1 MTYRILQ
8 GDVTER
14 LREMPDAHFHC
25 CVTSPPYFD
34 LRDYGV
40 AGQLGLEPTPE
51 AFVERMV
58 GVFREVQRV
67 LREDGSLWLNIGDSY
82 NGSGGI
88 GGAGKQ
94 HTNAGSASRPDNRA
108 GWDGLKPKDLVG
120 IPWRLVLALQADG
133 WYWRSCIAWTKR
145 SAMPESVRDRPTSSW
160 EPIFLLTKAATYFY
174 DAEAVRHPHQMNPQR
189 RPTGRPKD
197 LTPRP
202 GQPKQSWSTAARDE
216 VGYDGNPT
224 GANLRNVWPIEE
236 EYVEWNL
243 GPEPFPGVH
252 FATFPTEVP
261 RRAILAGTSAKGC
274 CPECGAPWE
283 REVERDGGP
292 PKGNHRDR
300 KDYAT
305 SRYNDEAH
313 PSGVLTGGALSS
325 VYKKYGYPKITTIGW
340 RPTCTHNLAPVP
352 CRVLDPFLGSGTTC
366 LVAEQLGRDSTGIE
380 LSADYCALGER
391 RIQAGMPLT
400 QRKPGTAE
408 GLPLFESKGR

>member
-14 LREMPDAHFHC
+14 LREMPDGHFHG
-25 CVTSPPYFD
+25 CVTSPPYFA

-51 AFVERMV
+51 AYIERMV
-58 GVFREVQRV
+58 GVFRELRRV
-67 LREDGSLWLNIGDSY
+67 LREDGTLWLNIGDSY
-82 NGSGGI
+82 NGSGSI

-94 HTNAGSASRPDNRA
+94 HTNAGSAGRPDTRA
-108 GWDGLKPKDLVG
+108 GWSGLKPKDLVG

-145 SAMPESVRDRPTSSW
+145 SAMPESVRDRHTSSW
-160 EPIFLLTKAATYFY
+160 EPIFLLTKEPRYFY
-174 DAEAVRHPHQMNPQR
+174 DAEAVRQVGAIQAGTKGGKASAERSGTDGVNS
-189 RPTGRPKD
+189 RPAEYATYSG
-197 LTPRP
+197 T
-202 GQPKQSWSTAARDE
+202 
-216 VGYDGNPT
+216 
-224 GANLRNVWPIEE
+224 ANLRNVWPIPADDD
-236 EYVEWNL
+236 YQEWNL
-243 GPEPFPGVH
+243 GPEPFPNAH